1 MFKYGIF
8 DFLCVYQLVTNLARA
23 GILFQM
29 LLILISI
36 FDTRQNKTEKIT
48 PIFLYVWHT
57 PFSKIKNQMFT
68 YIYIDVYIYVYIA
81 ICVSMKSLKSFHTK
95 EKIY

>member
-1 MFKYGIF
+1 
-8 DFLCVYQLVTNLARA
+8 
-23 GILFQM
+23 M

-48 PIFLYVWHT
+48 PIFLYVSHT